1 MRRQWATITLP
12 TPVASVSLPVDSLT
26 EAIDPTLMRSQTRV
40 GTTLRGKWHLDVLL
54 GVGGMA
60 AVYAATHRNG
70 TRAAIKVLHPELC
83 THADIR
89 ARFFREGRVANTI
102 QHDGAVKVLD
112 EDEDQGSVYLVMEL
126 LDGESLEA
134 RAARAGGKLPVDEV
148 LAAADQILDVLI
160 AAHEKGVIHRDLKP
174 ENVFLTRAG
183 KVMVLD
189 FGIARLRELSAQSHA
204 TRDGSTMGTPAYMA
218 PEQARGLWEEVD
230 ARADLWAVG
239 ATMFSLIT
247 GRAVHEGRTT
257 NEVLVAA
264 VTQKAPPLASL
275 LPEIP
280 QPVAAL
286 VDRALAFDKD
296 ERWPDAE
303 SMQNAVRRAYHALS
317 GSPISTHPRLFVPV
331 SVPNRTLPSAGVEL
345 PPSPRGDRTSA
356 AVVAG
361 RSGVPLRASMPPEV
375 RRGAMI
381 AAGVVAAGMFVA
393 VVIVAVGW
401 MGSRNSSSPSGS
413 AAPSTEVQSV
423 AAARTSAPPPSAA
436 SDAGARQAPPKK
448 EEVISLDELPTAA
461 PPKKPTGAAPLTNPY
476 VPPASWKDQR
486 R

>member
-1 MRRQWATITLP
+1 MAGRRCLRRAVDRTLMAYRAQQ
-12 TPVASVSLPVDSLT
+12 TVT
-26 EAIDPTLMRSQTRV
+26 EAIDPTVMRSQTRV

-89 ARFFREGRVANTI
+89 ARFLREGRVANTI

-112 EDEDQGSVYLVMEL
+112 EDEDNGSVYLVMEL

-148 LAAADQILDVLI
+148 LAAADQLLDVLI

-239 ATMFSLIT
+239 ATMFSLLT

-264 VTQKAPPLASL
+264 VTQKAPRLASL
-275 LPEIP
+275 LPDIP
-280 QPVAAL
+280 QPVASL

-296 ERWPDAE
+296 DRWPDAQA
-303 SMQNAVRRAYHALS
+303 MQEAVRRAYHAAS
-317 GSPISTHPRLFVPV
+317 GAPISTHPKLFVPV
-331 SVPNRTLPSAGVEL
+331 SVPNRTLPSADLAL

-361 RSGVPLRASMPPEV
+361 RSGVALRSLV
-375 RRGAMI
+375 RDLPQGAVI
-381 AAGVVAAGMFVA
+381 GAGVLAVGLVIAFVIVVSVVLTPSSDPPAGASAGPTVPQVATTPAGAPLTPSVDGGAA
-393 VVIVAVGW
+393 VVSI
-401 MGSRNSSSPSGS
+401 
-413 AAPSTEVQSV
+413 
-423 AAARTSAPPPSAA
+423 
-436 SDAGARQAPPKK
+436 
-448 EEVISLDELPTAA
+448 DELPTAE
-461 PPKKPTGAAPLTNPY
+461 PPKKAVDVPAPKTKPTPR
-476 VPPASWKDQR
+476 VPATSWKDER